1 MEHKHTRTI
10 FPVSMDVTSEF
21 DLIFV
26 HRDIKPHENRVA
38 SERQTRAAVH
48 GNCSKA
54 FVDLPREDIQ
64 SFAPRHITE
73 KLI

>member
-1 MEHKHTRTI
+1 
-10 FPVSMDVTSEF
+10 MDVTSEF

-26 HRDIKPHENRVA
+26 HKDIDPHERKTLTENRGA
-38 SERQTRAAVH
+38 SERQIRATVH

-64 SFAPRHITE
+64 SFAPRRITE